1 MEKKFFALAAVLGL
15 ISVMCI
21 VSGCIHPYNFK
32 LKSLTLIEDNGNYL
46 LEVKADTATDVKV
59 YLEGPSRESLDM
71 VVMSKENDDV
81 RLLITRGKKPSG
93 SYRIIVLD
101 KATTATIT
109 VRDFD
114 LQNGEIILKEK
125 DIIQKILEFI

>member
-1 MEKKFFALAAVLGL
+1 
-15 ISVMCI
+15 MCI
-21 VSGCIHPYNFK
+21 LSGCIHPYNFE
-32 LKSLTLIEDNGNYL
+32 LKSLTLLDDNGNYL

-71 VVMSKENDDV
+71 VVMSKENDEV

-109 VRDFD
+109 VREFEIRD
-114 LQNGEIILKEK
+114 GEIILKEK